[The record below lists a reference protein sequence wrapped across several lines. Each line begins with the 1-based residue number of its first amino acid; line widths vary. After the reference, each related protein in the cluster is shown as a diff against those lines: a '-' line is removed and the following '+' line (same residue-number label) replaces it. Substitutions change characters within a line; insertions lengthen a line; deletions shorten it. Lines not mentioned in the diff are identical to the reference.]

1 MAETLVVAGGKEPVP
16 LPGSLC
22 SELGAAGQLWHSP
35 EPFLLGGTGRVSWFN
50 NLVLLAVGL
59 GELVF

>member
-1 MAETLVVAGGKEPVP
+1 MLWRLGAKVF
-16 LPGSLC
+16 

-35 EPFLLGGTGRVSWFN
+35 EPFLLGGAGRVSWFS
-50 NLVLLAVGL
+50 NLVLLAVRL